1 MFLYCLSPRSVNKN
15 VIDRLGQF
23 LYVRKVKLYGHL
35 GRLDLP
41 GNWSGSPLLSLSVVV
56 KIEGGVVANVVR
68 LVKVL
73 LGGAVKKD

>member
-1 MFLYCLSPRSVNKN
+1 MFLYCLSPRFVNKN
-15 VIDRLGQF
+15 AIDRLGQF

-56 KIEGGVVANVVR
+56 KIEGGVANVVR